1 MNTSISSACSNL
13 ADASQ
18 IGGLFG
24 ILEAVESTAG
34 LVGPAVGGMLH
45 RLGPSVPLYSVVIIY
60 GAIFLA
66 VSSGYRVYIV
76 KYGLEREKAGKLE

>member
-1 MNTSISSACSNL
+1 MLELGDVT
-13 ADASQ
+13 Q

-45 RLGPSVPLYSVVIIY
+45 KLGPVPLYSSGIY
-60 GAIFLA
+60 GAIL
-66 VSSGYRVYIV
+66 
-76 KYGLEREKAGKLE
+76 

>member
-13 ADASQ
+13 ADPSE

-45 RLGPSVPLYSVVIIY
+45 RLGPSVPLYSVVVIY
-60 GAIFLA
+60 GAIFVAVLA
-66 VSSGYRVYIV
+66 GYRNHIV
-76 KYGLEREKAGKLE
+76 KYGASREKAGKLE